1 MKRKSLL
8 TAIATLLLLAM
19 TACGSK
25 EKKQEGGNETLTLKP
40 ATTEISGEMDGCF
53 TVVDR
58 SYKVKMEEFTGGIL
72 TVELERTDKPLP
84 FSSEGRAIY
93 SFGSFSQSA
102 YVQVGFGIELLDE
115 DGNIIDKTSASAGGL
130 SGPYSP
136 DECVELVKLSEGK
149 TGSIRFSI
157 SKDASEAVS
166 FRITSAYR
174 YGGKMYDSGSA
185 DDDVEVID
193 DGSDFKDTYNSI
205 EVVEDDSPNMQTS
218 QSSGSQDWDSL
229 LDSYERF
236 VDKYVAFYA
245 KVKAGTISITSP
257 EYMEYMQE
265 AAEFAEKA
273 QDAKGSMTAKQAA
286 RLNAIVSKLASAIN

>member
-1 MKRKSLL
+1 MRKKSFI

-25 EKKQEGGNETLTLKP
+25 EKKHDGENETLTLKP

-58 SYKVKMEEFTGGIL
+58 PYKVKLEGFTGGIL

-93 SFGSFSQSA
+93 SFSSYSQSA

-115 DGNIIDKTSASAGGL
+115 DGNIIDKTSASGSGL
-130 SGPYSP
+130 SGSYSP
-136 DECVELVKLSEGK
+136 DECVDLVKLSEGK

-157 SKDASEAVS
+157 SQDASEAVS
-166 FRITSAYR
+166 FRITSAYQ
-174 YGGKMYDSGSA
+174 YGGKMYGSGDS
-185 DDDVEVID
+185 DDEVEIID
-193 DGSDFKDTYNSI
+193 NTDIRETDNSI
-205 EVVEDDSPNMQTS
+205 EVVEDVNSTTQAAKG
-218 QSSGSQDWDSL
+218 SGSQDWDSL

-236 VDKYVAFYA
+236 VDKYIEFYA
-245 KVKAGTISITSP
+245 KVKAGIISITSP

-273 QDAKGSMTAKQAA
+273 QDAKGSMTTSQAV
-286 RLNAIVSKLASAIN
+286 RLNKIVSKLASAIN